1 MKVLSKLIF
10 FFCLAFTYS
19 AEAQQTVEGSVTN
32 HDKKPLESVTLILK
46 DTSGKILSF
55 SRTNEK
61 GAFKIALNGA
71 IGKFTLELTS
81 IGYKKKIVQNVEA
94 GKPVQVQLETDAQLL
109 KDVVVKNRPVLRN
122 HGDTLDY
129 NPADF
134 ANKDDRSIGDVIRKM
149 PGLTM
154 DEAGKI
160 EYNGKAISKFYI
172 DKDNILD
179 DKYNIGA
186 NAIPHSAV
194 DKLQVI
200 ENDQPIK
207 MLRKHNMSDDVAL
220 NLVLKKEARINM
232 MGDMKL
238 GAGLPKK
245 YDGDVNAML
254 FKKSLKF
261 INNLKVNN
269 IGSDP
274 GTDITSHNF
283 AKSMSQSDNA
293 KPASFL
299 NAGAG
304 GVPVLP
310 QRRTLFNRAGLINL
324 NNLVKWNDEYQL
336 KINAAYF
343 TDRRTVDYSRL
354 SAIYLPGDT
363 VRFSENQYNVVRPQK
378 LETKIELIGNAEK
391 YYIKNALSF
400 NLNGSNTNSALITN
414 QQPAKQYLEQQTLDF
429 TNEFNFRKMLGTR
442 NSFSANSLV
451 SKTSL
456 SENLDLDPG
465 INEDLFNHGNPYES
479 LFQNLTM
486 PTWFS
491 SNSLSFTRANTIA
504 QTYQVSHVFQHQQL
518 ETGLF
523 KVITKDPVPVE
534 GNTTNDLDWKYSKLG
549 FKALFEYKTDKITS
563 SLNLPVSLNNYK
575 YEDEKKNIQNKEEF
589 FNFDPSFNIKFQS
602 GIENYVSGS
611 YLHSTSTGTIEDIY
625 AGAILRNYRSLV
637 LNDAPLSRR
646 NTDRISASF
655 NFKKALKMFFW
666 NIGSS
671 YGTIHANTISS
682 YTIEDDQ
689 EKRIAVPLD
698 NQIRTFSV
706 STSTSKYLFD
716 LTTTVN
722 AGANYSLTWF
732 DQLQNEKLF
741 PFKGRSLALNVGINT
756 KFSKNINAEYDVK
769 YNTSQS
775 FSEGKRMRAPFHQFQ
790 HQLALN
796 LNNLKDFRFNISG
809 QYLYTQQPLQE
820 SLNYIFADANVV
832 YTLKKLQTDLVLNI
846 TNIGNI
852 RKFEAINLSAN
863 SYTSGIYQIPAR
875 MAIVSA
881 RFFFK

>member
-1 MKVLSKLIF
+1 MKALSIISLII
-10 FFCLAFTYS
+10 CLMISYGAQ
-19 AEAQQTVEGSVTN
+19 AQQSVEGTVTN
-32 HDKKPLESVTLILK
+32 RDKKALESVTLILK

-55 SRTNEK
+55 SRSNEK
-61 GAFKIALNGA
+61 GAFKISMNGA
-71 IGKFTLELTS
+71 TGKFILELTS
-81 IGYKKKIVQNVEA
+81 IGYKKKIVENVEA
-94 GKPVQVQLETDAQLL
+94 GKPVYVQLETDALML
-109 KDVVVKNRPVLRN
+109 KDVVVKNRPVLRS

-134 ANKDDRSIGDVIRKM
+134 ASKDDRSIGDVIKKM

-186 NAIPHSAV
+186 KAIPHGAV

-207 MLRKHNMSDDVAL
+207 MLRKHNMSDDVAI
-220 NLVLKKEARINM
+220 NLVLKKDARINM

-238 GAGLPKK
+238 GAGIPEK

-254 FKKSLKF
+254 FRKNVKF
-261 INNLKVNN
+261 INNLKGNN

-274 GTDITSHNF
+274 GSDITAHNF
-283 AKSMSQSDNA
+283 ANMMSQSDNS
-293 KPASFL
+293 KPESFL

-310 QRRTLFNRAGLINL
+310 QKRTLFNRAGLINL

-343 TDRRTVDYSRL
+343 TDRRTVDYSKI

-363 VRFSENQYNVVRPQK
+363 VRFSEDQHNVVRPQK
-378 LETKIELIGNAEK
+378 LQTKIELIGNAEK
-391 YYIKNALSF
+391 YYLKNALSF
-400 NLNGSNTNSALITN
+400 NFNGSNTNSALITN

-429 TNEFNFRKMLGTR
+429 NNEFNYRKMLGIK
-442 NSFSANSLV
+442 NSFSANSML

-465 INEDLFNHGNPYES
+465 INEDIFNDGNPYKS
-479 LFQNLTM
+479 LFQNLTF

-491 SNSLSFTRANTIA
+491 NNSLSFTRANTIA

-518 ETGLF
+518 ESGLF
-523 KVITKDPVPVE
+523 KVISKDPVPVE
-534 GNTTNDLDWKYSKLG
+534 GNTANNLDWKYSKLG
-549 FKALFEYKTDKITS
+549 FKALFEYKTEKITS
-563 SLNLPVSLNNYK
+563 SLNLPISLNNYK
-575 YEDEKKNIQNKEEF
+575 YGDAETNFQKKDEF
-589 FNFDPSFNIKFQS
+589 VNFDPSFNIKYQS
-602 GIENYVSGS
+602 GIENYVTGS
-611 YLHSTSTGTIEDIY
+611 YLHRASTGTIEDIY
-625 AGAILRNYRSLV
+625 TGAILRDYRSLV

-646 NTDRISASF
+646 NTDRVSAAF
-655 NFKKALKMFFW
+655 NYKKALKMFFW
-666 NIGSS
+666 NMASS
-671 YGTIHANTISS
+671 YGAVHANTISS
-682 YTIEDDQ
+682 YTIENEQ
-689 EKRIAVPLD
+689 EKRIAVPLA
-698 NQIRTFSV
+698 NQTQSFTL
-706 STSTSKYLFD
+706 STSASKYLFA
-716 LTTTVN
+716 LTSTVN
-722 AGANYSLTWF
+722 AGANYSLSRF
-732 DQLQNEKLF
+732 EQLQNGQLL
-741 PFKGRSLALNVGINT
+741 PFNGRSLALNAGINT
-756 KFSKNINAEYDVK
+756 KFSKNINAEYEVK

-775 FSEGKRMRAPFHQFQ
+775 FSEGKAMRAPFHQFQ
-790 HQLALN
+790 HQLAFN
-796 LNNLKDFRFNISG
+796 VNNVKDFRFNVSG

-852 RKFEAINLSAN
+852 RKFEAINLSSN
-863 SYTSGIYQIPAR
+863 SYTSGIYQIPGR
-875 MAIVSA
+875 MAVLSA